1 MRGTGGMNKRKLDR
15 KNLIYFPSVFLVE
28 DGSEFGRII
37 DITTG
42 GFMLVR
48 YQPLPE
54 DSQHRVRIA
63 WTMENATET
72 AFECTVTVC
81 WCRKDVNPELFALG
95 CRIEDENEQVSAD
108 IARMITRWSFPEW

>member
-1 MRGTGGMNKRKLDR
+1 MGSAGGADKRKLDR
-15 KNLIYFPSVFLVE
+15 KALIYFPSVFLA
-28 DGSEFGRII
+28 GSEEEFGRII

-54 DSQHRVRIA
+54 GSEHRVRIH
-63 WTMENATET
+63 WTMENGSESS
-72 AFECTVTVC
+72 FECTATVC
-81 WCRKDVNPELFALG
+81 WCRPDVNPELYALG
-95 CRIEDENEQVSAD
+95 CRIHDSEPGVTDE